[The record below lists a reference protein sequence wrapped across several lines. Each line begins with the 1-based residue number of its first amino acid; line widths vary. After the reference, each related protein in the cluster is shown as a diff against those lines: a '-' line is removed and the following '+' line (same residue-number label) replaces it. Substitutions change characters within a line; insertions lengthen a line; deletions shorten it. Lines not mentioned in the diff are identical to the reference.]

1 MKSALCMSAPRW
13 QCRQSSFRF
22 RDQRSDTGPR
32 CCRENRA
39 APGLDGEI
47 DVLRNVTRRLDD
59 SQGVEFGGD
68 HADNIAAVVMQR
80 SAAITGLNR
89 AR

>member
-1 MKSALCMSAPRW
+1 
-13 QCRQSSFRF
+13 
-22 RDQRSDTGPR
+22 
-32 CCRENRA
+32 
-39 APGLDGEI
+39 
-47 DVLRNVTRRLDD
+47 LRNVTRRLDD

-89 AR
+89 RADLQKASCRYAAPPRN